1 MPDVV
6 KIEKKAERNF
16 RNNNDNATRKK
27 VAAYCRVS
35 TGYEEQINSYESQK
49 IFYENMIKS
58 HDEWEF
64 AGIYADQAIT
74 GTKADKREDF
84 QRMIND
90 AVAGRIDLIIC
101 KSISRFARNTVDTL
115 QYVRK
120 LKDKRVEVFFEE
132 ENIHTLSMDGEL
144 LLTIL
149 SSVAQQEV
157 ENISEHVKAGMQHKM
172 ANGILV
178 GFNGCLGYDYH
189 PEDRSLTIN
198 EEEAKVVRFIF
209 QKYLEGYGP
218 RMIRNELE
226 REGIPTKKGLKEWSE
241 VAIRGIL
248 NNEKYTGD
256 VILGKTITV
265 DPINKKRARNYGES
279 DKYLIRNHHEAIISK
294 EDFDTVQ
301 ALMKKRSENWHSDE
315 YGNRMRY
322 SNKYPFSNVARCGFC
337 YAPLN
342 RRSFHGNSEKYKR
355 IIWDC
360 SRRIRRGKK
369 YCVHSKAVHEE
380 MLERAFVACFNKLVK
395 EKNEIITDLIDS
407 SKEAIFH
414 KDINAELA
422 ENRKKQKDIADRN
435 LRMIDL
441 LMEGKINN
449 DEYETKRQD
458 NILKLEKLKEEEE
471 NLKNAYKRQEDS
483 FRSIDDFKK
492 ALSGSECLESFN
504 PEIFDLLV
512 ETVLVG
518 GYTNG
523 EPDPYQITF
532 VFKGGSQRSID
543 GSGFKED
550 RRRKKA
556 LNPVWNS
563 EGVELHIDNKEE
575 APALPLLRCVR
586 SSDSG

>member
-1 MPDVV
+1 M
-6 KIEKKAERNF
+6 
-16 RNNNDNATRKK
+16 
-27 VAAYCRVS
+27 
-35 TGYEEQINSYESQK
+35 
-49 IFYENMIKS
+49 
-58 HDEWEF
+58 
-64 AGIYADQAIT
+64 
-74 GTKADKREDF
+74 
-84 QRMIND
+84 
-90 AVAGRIDLIIC
+90 
-101 KSISRFARNTVDTL
+101 
-115 QYVRK
+115 
-120 LKDKRVEVFFEE
+120 FFEE

-209 QKYLEGYGP
+209 QKCLEGYGP

-226 REGIPTKKGLKEWSE
+226 KEGIPTKKGLKEWSE
-241 VAIRGIL
+241 AAIRGIL

-279 DKYLIRNHHEAIISK
+279 DQYLIRNHHEAIISK

-342 RRSFHGNSEKYKR
+342 RRSFHANSEKYKR
-355 IIWDC
+355 VIWDC

-369 YCVHSKAVHEE
+369 FCVNSKAVHEE
-380 MLERAFVACFNKLVK
+380 MLEKAFVACFNKLVK
-395 EKNEIITDLIDS
+395 EKNEIIIDLIES
-407 SKEAIFH
+407 SKGAIFH
-414 KDINAELA
+414 TDINAELA
-422 ENRKKQKDIADRN
+422 ENRKKQKDITDRN

-441 LMEGKINN
+441 LMEEKINN
-449 DEYETKRQD
+449 DEYEAKRQE
-458 NILKLEKLKEEEE
+458 NILKLERLKEEEE

-492 ALSGSECLESFN
+492 VLSGSECLESFS

-512 ETVLVG
+512 ETILVG

-523 EPDPYQITF
+523 EPDPYLITF

-556 LNPVWNS
+556 LHPVWNS
-563 EGVELHIDNKEE
+563 EGVEFSWCMSISGTNYEYLYLLDFTLFYRHYTYNLIDPISRERTVTDGVHVFAALDLVYSYTIHAKNPNVLKHKIFNYSIRFKGTHSDAETADYLGITRMRVAKLAREMNEE
-575 APALPLLRCVR
+575 EYAKWHPG
-586 SSDSG
+586 SDESPESEKDGDQSAE